1 MDREKKIQHL
11 AERLAYIRDVFAGKH
26 NENVRLL
33 ETKMADFR
41 QREGTLSSQA
51 RREAITTLED
61 LFGFVER
68 KLEAD
73 LTPMDKVR
81 IVRHPQRI
89 CLRDI
94 LENVYDN
101 YTEIGS
107 KDEHSIDPAMVIA
120 RAYITR
126 RHGKKVH
133 NQSVMVIGQEK
144 GHGEEFRNG
153 GSVKPFGNAKAQHY
167 MQVAETENIPV
178 HTYIFTPGSYP
189 VEDPPGAGQQIA
201 RNIYELS
208 SLRVPVIA
216 VISEG
221 GSGGAEAIGLAD
233 RRLML
238 SHGYYSVISPEGAA
252 AIEGHLREGQRASPE
267 LIERCAKQMKITADD
282 NLAMGYVDHVIQE
295 PELGA
300 RPYHYDFFRTLRQE
314 VLRATDEVVLG
325 VRGISLFRPLVLR
338 NRRKKNIDSFDF
350 DSVHVRWSL
359 SSAARDRLVAKRHAK
374 FRKLSL
380 HAIKD
385 ARPLS
390 RKMGEGIREYFWD
403 WYAHFKYDFVGR
415 HKQNVGY
422 VLEDIDTEV
431 RVATGRLLAPWKRWA
446 RKLLPG
452 TSRRKTAETERQLTE
467 LSEWDEQDARA
478 GNWAYISPRAKE
490 DRAVSCPNAASHGCL
505 DLWAPDLFGEFA
517 GVCPNCGHHFPM
529 EYQWYL
535 SNVFDQDS
543 IYEFNGE
550 VESRNPLG
558 IDGFDIKL
566 EQAKKA
572 TGHKSGCMTFEA
584 RINNV
589 RLVVAMLMANFRG
602 GTVGAA
608 EGEKFIRAAE
618 RARKKRYPF
627 LAYVHGTAG
636 IRIQEGT
643 NGVIQMP
650 RCTMAVRR
658 YIDAGGL
665 YMVMYDTNS
674 YAGPVASFLGCSPY
688 QFGIRSANVGFAGPG
703 VITETTG
710 MVLPPHYHN
719 VYKALARGHI
729 QGIWDRREARFNL
742 DQALLTM
749 GGRNLYYR

>member
-1 MDREKKIQHL
+1 MDIEKKLHHL
-11 AERLAYIRDVFAGKH
+11 NERLTYIRDIFAGKH

-33 ETKMADFR
+33 ETKMADY
-41 QREGTLSSQA
+41 REREHILSA
-51 RREAITTLED
+51 KDREAAVTTLED

-107 KDEHSIDPAMVIA
+107 KDEHSIDPSMVIA

-126 RHGKKVH
+126 RQGKKTF

-167 MQVAETENIPV
+167 MQVAETENIPI

-201 RNIYELS
+201 KNIYEMS
-208 SLRVPVIA
+208 GLRVPVVA

-252 AIEGHLREGQRASPE
+252 AIEGRLREGERASPE
-267 LIERCAKQMKITADD
+267 LIEKCARQLKITAQD
-282 NLAMGYVDHVIQE
+282 NLRMGYVDHIIQE

-314 VLRATDEVVLG
+314 ILRATDDAVLS
-325 VRGISLFRPLVLR
+325 VRGFAPFRAMILR
-338 NRRKKNIDSFDF
+338 SRRKKAEELDL

-359 SSAARDRLVAKRHAK
+359 SSSARDRLLAKRHRK
-374 FRKLSL
+374 FRKLSR
-380 HAIKD
+380 HA
-385 ARPLS
+385 APYLRPLS
-390 RKMGEGIREYFWD
+390 RQIKDWFNEFGWD
-403 WYAHFKYDFVGR
+403 FYAHFKYDFFGR
-415 HKQNVGY
+415 RKQSVSHA
-422 VLEDIDTEV
+422 LEEIDAEV
-431 RVATGRLLAPWKRWA
+431 RVVTSRIMAPW
-446 RKLLPG
+446 RKLKGKLFNG
-452 TSRRKTAETERQLTE
+452 KSRRQQAETERQLTE
-467 LSEWDEQDARA
+467 LSSWDEQDQR
-478 GNWAYISPRAKE
+478 GGHWKYVSPRAKE
-490 DRAVSCPNAASHGCL
+490 DRAITCPNAAAQGCL

-535 SNVFDQDS
+535 HNVFDENS
-543 IYEFNGE
+543 IYEFAIELEAGNPLE
-550 VESRNPLG
+550 VE
-558 IDGFDIKL
+558 GFDVKI

-572 TGHKSGCMTFEA
+572 TGQKSACMTFEA
-584 RINNV
+584 QINETK
-589 RLVVAMLMANFRG
+589 LVVAMLMATFRG

-608 EGEKFIRAAE
+608 EGEKFIMAAE

-627 LAYVHGTAG
+627 LAYGHSGHPHPRRHQRSYPDAPLHHGRASVYRRRRPLPG
-636 IRIQEGT
+636 DVRYQLLRWSRGQLPGLLALSVRHPFGQC
-643 NGVIQMP
+643 GVCRP
-650 RCTMAVRR
+650 R
-658 YIDAGGL
+658 G
-665 YMVMYDTNS
+665 
-674 YAGPVASFLGCSPY
+674 
-688 QFGIRSANVGFAGPG
+688 
-703 VITETTG
+703 
-710 MVLPPHYHN
+710 
-719 VYKALARGHI
+719 
-729 QGIWDRREARFNL
+729 
-742 DQALLTM
+742 
-749 GGRNLYYR
+749 YYRDHRYGHAAPLP